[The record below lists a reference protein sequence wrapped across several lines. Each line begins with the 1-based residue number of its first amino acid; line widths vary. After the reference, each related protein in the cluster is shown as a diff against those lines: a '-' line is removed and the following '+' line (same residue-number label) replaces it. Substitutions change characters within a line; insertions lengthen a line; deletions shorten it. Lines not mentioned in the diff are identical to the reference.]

1 MRKIKIP
8 VALASSDNEPLIVGS
23 VQETDHPDQVLL
35 AATSLHIAVG
45 TQQPAVTPK
54 ASRKLVQAVAA
65 LDTGPPPDASVDTKT
80 KGTPD

>member
-1 MRKIKIP
+1 MRKIKVP

-35 AATSLHIAVG
+35 AATSLQIEVG
-45 TQQPAVTPK
+45 TQPPAIIPK

-65 LDTGPPPDASVDTKT
+65 LDAGPAPDASADTKI